1 MGIKGGEISM
11 KNAIEID
18 SIKFDFPRKQG
29 ILSAV
34 WALLWGRDLSPKK
47 SFKALQNTTLDV
59 KQGEVLGIIGRN
71 GSGKSTLLRLMAG
84 IYKPDGGGIRV
95 RGRTS
100 LLAGVR
106 VGLNEN
112 LTGRE
117 NVHLYGSILGHSQGA
132 MDEMMEDII
141 SFSEIEEFFDQP
153 LRTYSSGMRAR
164 LGIAIASAVEPEI
177 LLIDEVLGVGDPQF
191 REKSKQRILSLVKST
206 STVVLV
212 SHSFGLMREIC
223 DRVAFI
229 HEGEIH
235 SVGEPTAT
243 IRTYYEVTGEK

>member
-1 MGIKGGEISM
+1 MGSKGGEISM
-11 KNAIEID
+11 TDAIKVENVALQ
-18 SIKFDFPRKQG
+18 FPRGRGLFGG
-29 ILSAV
+29 IKSLLGFKGLPEKNFT
-34 WALLWGRDLSPKK
+34 ALE
-47 SFKALQNTTLDV
+47 TITLNV
-59 KQGEVLGIIGRN
+59 HKGEVLGVIGRN

-84 IYKPDGGGIRV
+84 IYQPDKGSVKV

-106 VGLNEN
+106 VGLNEH
-112 LTGRE
+112 LSGRE
-117 NVHLYGSILGHSQGA
+117 NVHLYGSILGHKQEK
-132 MDEMMEDII
+132 MDQIMGDII
-141 SFSEIEEFFDQP
+141 EFSELGEFFDQP

-191 REKSKQRILSLVKST
+191 REKSKERILSLVKST

-212 SHSFGLMREIC
+212 SHSFALMREIC

-229 HEGEIH
+229 HEGKVH
-235 SVGEPTAT
+235 SVGDPTES
-243 IRTYYEVTGEK
+243 IRAYYELTGKK

>member
-1 MGIKGGEISM
+1 MGGEGGEVPMIDAVRVNNVALRFPRGRGILGGIKSIFGWK
-11 KNAIEID
+11 KNANTN
-18 SIKFDFPRKQG
+18 FT
-29 ILSAV
+29 
-34 WALLWGRDLSPKK
+34 ALE
-47 SFKALQNTTLDV
+47 NVTLDV
-59 KQGEVLGIIGRN
+59 HQGEVLGIIGRN

-84 IYKPDGGGIRV
+84 IYQPDEGVVRV
-95 RGRTS
+95 KGQTS

-106 VGLNEN
+106 VGLNEH

-117 NVHLYGSILGHSQGA
+117 NVHLYGSILGHKQET
-132 MDEMMEDII
+132 MDDMMGDII
-141 SFSEIEEFFDQP
+141 EFSEIGDFFDQQ

-229 HEGEIH
+229 HGGKVHCI
-235 SVGEPTAT
+235 GDPTQT
-243 IRTYYEVTGEK
+243 IRTYYELTGKN

>member
-1 MGIKGGEISM
+1 M
-11 KNAIEID
+11 KSSIEIKN
-18 SIKFDFPRKQG
+18 ITLKFPTDTGLISGVKN
-29 ILSAV
+29 
-34 WALLWGRDLSPKK
+34 LLTNSKEKSTGSFTAIDDLS
-47 SFKALQNTTLDV
+47 LTVN
-59 KQGEVLGIIGRN
+59 QGEVLGVIGRN
-71 GSGKSTLLRLMAG
+71 GSGKSTLLRVIAG
-84 IYKPDGGGIRV
+84 IYQPDEGSVHV
-95 RGRTS
+95 RGQTS

-106 VGLNEN
+106 VGLNEF

-117 NVHLYGSILGHSQGA
+117 NVHLYGSILGHDRKT
-132 MDEMMEDII
+132 MDSMMNSII
-141 SFSEIEEFFDQP
+141 EFSELDKFFDKQ

-191 REKSKQRILSLVKST
+191 REKSKQRILSLVEST

-229 HEGEIH
+229 HGGKVH
-235 SVGEPTAT
+235 CVGNPTDT
-243 IRTYYEVTGEK
+243 IRTYYELTGKD

>member
-1 MGIKGGEISM
+1 MT
-11 KNAIEID
+11 NAIEIE
-18 SIKFDFPRKQG
+18 G
-29 ILSAV
+29 V
-34 WALLWGRDLSPKK
+34 
-47 SFKALQNTTLDV
+47 ALQFPTGKGSFQALKQLSLDV

-71 GSGKSTLLRLMAG
+71 GSGKSTLLRVISG
-84 IYKPDGGGIRV
+84 IYQPDEGIVKV
-95 RGRTS
+95 RGRVS

-117 NVHLYGSILGHSQGA
+117 NVHLYGSILGHKREI
-132 MDEMMEDII
+132 MDGMMDDII
-141 SFSEIEEFFDQP
+141 DFSEIGDFFDQP

-164 LGIAIASAVEPEI
+164 LGIAVASAVEPEV

-191 REKSKQRILSLVKST
+191 REKSKQRIISLVKST

-223 DRVAFI
+223 DRVAFV
-229 HEGEIH
+229 HEGKIH
-235 SVGEPTAT
+235 CIGDPKDT
-243 IRTYYEVTGEK
+243 IRAYYELTGEK